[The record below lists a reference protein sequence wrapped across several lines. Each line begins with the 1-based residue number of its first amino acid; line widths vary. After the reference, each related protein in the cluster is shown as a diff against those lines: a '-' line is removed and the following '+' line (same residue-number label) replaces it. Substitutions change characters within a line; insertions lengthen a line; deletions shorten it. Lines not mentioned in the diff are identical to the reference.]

1 MRITALPRLC
11 FLECLRPPWGRPV
24 LGSTFS
30 GIFLLRSQWHQSPC
44 WMTDLKYSYLVL
56 NNQTYQPPSKKTKA
70 RTRGITP
77 QQNHTCVCCIIQ
89 DVVIEVMNCAYAT
102 HLLIVVNIFK
112 PFLQALVDS
121 RENRAVITLTW
132 KKRKTFPFMFT
143 VRLRGMVP
151 VIFGCRPSLVDPP
164 PLAGRSEKSN

>member
-1 MRITALPRLC
+1 MCAA
-11 FLECLRPPWGRPV
+11 
-24 LGSTFS
+24 
-30 GIFLLRSQWHQSPC
+30 
-44 WMTDLKYSYLVL
+44 SY
-56 NNQTYQPPSKKTKA
+56 KT
-70 RTRGITP
+70 
-77 QQNHTCVCCIIQ
+77 VF
-89 DVVIEVMNCAYAT
+89 IEVMNCVYAA

-151 VIFGCRPSLVDPP
+151 VIFGCRSSLVAPA
-164 PLAGRSEKSN
+164 PLAGRSEKIN